1 MSKVEKTV
9 EKFDAVSMLKE
20 NGANKTVVKLTERKN
35 VRMIKDTYHLKAG
48 RVVTPHVVVA
58 DAFIKQ
64 GIAEEVKE

>member
-20 NGANKTVVKLTERKN
+20 NGTKKTVVKLTERKK
-35 VRMIKDTYHLKAG
+35 VRIIKDTYNLKVG
-48 RVVTPHVVVA
+48 RIVTPHIVVS